1 MAGQIAFF
9 PVGNGDMTMVRLA
22 NADATTIIIDV
33 RIRQA
38 ADDPEDETPDVAGEL
53 RKQLLIDA
61 DQRPYVDAFLLSHP
75 DEDHCLGVRK
85 HFWLGPIEDYPDD
98 KKPQAEKRIVIRE
111 MWSSPMIFRRR
122 NSLGLTLCDDAHAF
136 HVEAR
141 RRVLRWK
148 ELGYALVGNG
158 VRVFGEDEGGKTD
171 NIQPILVKTGETF
184 STIGG
189 HTYGDFFSAKLLAPM
204 PKQDDETEETLSKN
218 HSSVILS
225 IELAPSSFSRNKT
238 RFLTGGDA
246 HTSIWE
252 RIWERY
258 KETPEVL
265 EYDLLQAP
273 HHCSWHALSHHS
285 WSTYGEDAEV
295 SEGARSALGQARQGA
310 IIVASSKKVVDDKN
324 DPPCIRAKREY
335 ESILDDVNGIFL
347 CVGDK
352 AKPETIRF
360 EVTSSGLVRAA
371 VGIAA
376 ASSAVAAA
384 APRAGAKK

>member
-1 MAGQIAFF
+1 
-9 PVGNGDMTMVRLA
+9 
-22 NADATTIIIDV
+22 
-33 RIRQA
+33 
-38 ADDPEDETPDVAGEL
+38 
-53 RKQLLIDA
+53 
-61 DQRPYVDAFLLSHP
+61 
-75 DEDHCLGVRK
+75 
-85 HFWLGPIEDYPDD
+85 
-98 KKPQAEKRIVIRE
+98 
-111 MWSSPMIFRRR
+111 
-122 NSLGLTLCDDAHAF
+122 
-136 HVEAR
+136 
-141 RRVLRWK
+141 
-148 ELGYALVGNG
+148 
-158 VRVFGEDEGGKTD
+158 
-171 NIQPILVKTGETF
+171 
-184 STIGG
+184 
-189 HTYGDFFSAKLLAPM
+189 
-204 PKQDDETEETLSKN
+204 
-218 HSSVILS
+218 LS

-384 APRAGAKK
+384 APRAGVKK

>member
-9 PVGNGDMTMVRLA
+9 PVCNGDMTMVRLA

-53 RKQLLIDA
+53 RKQLLTDA

-148 ELGYALVGNG
+148 ELGYAVVGNG
-158 VRVFGEDEGGKTD
+158 VRVFGEDKGGKTD

-204 PKQDDETEETLSKN
+204 PKQ
-218 HSSVILS
+218 
-225 IELAPSSFSRNKT
+225 
-238 RFLTGGDA
+238 
-246 HTSIWE
+246 
-252 RIWERY
+252 
-258 KETPEVL
+258 
-265 EYDLLQAP
+265 YDLLQAP

-384 APRAGAKK
+384 APRAGVKK